1 MEAEEQKFEEMT
13 NEEDLDN
20 KLSEQLQ
27 FPQEDLNYLCQNSS
41 WFLGASTTESNQR
54 YSKSAAENESR
65 DEGQEDV
72 ANMIYNL
79 FQQQGTPE
87 VEVDKF
93 KVILWNISISP
104 QCLRSGR
111 KENQKSS

>member
-27 FPQEDLNYLCQNSS
+27 FPQEDLNYLCQNCS
-41 WFLGASTTESNQR
+41 WFLGACTTESNQR
-54 YSKSAAENESR
+54 HSKSAAENESC

-79 FQQQGTPE
+79 FQ
-87 VEVDKF
+87 
-93 KVILWNISISP
+93 
-104 QCLRSGR
+104 
-111 KENQKSS
+111 